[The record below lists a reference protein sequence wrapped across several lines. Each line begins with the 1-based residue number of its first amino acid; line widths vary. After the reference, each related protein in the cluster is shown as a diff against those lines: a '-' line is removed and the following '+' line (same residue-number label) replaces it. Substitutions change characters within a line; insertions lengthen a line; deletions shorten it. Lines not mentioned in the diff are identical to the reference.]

1 MNENE
6 TFFRQLPTTTF
17 KLSYRTPENTDKGLI
32 PILAKWG
39 SHGWTKIASNWGP
52 MGGPGT
58 RPIQKWQVMGGLQY
72 PTSDGVKK
80 IIEIHKKA

>member
-1 MNENE
+1 MA
-6 TFFRQLPTTTF
+6 RQTSLAM
-17 KLSYRTPENTDKGLI
+17 RTPENTDKGLI

-58 RPIQKWQVMGGLQY
+58 RPIPKWQVMGGLRY

-80 IIEIHKKA
+80 IIEILKKS